1 MNTLGIQGITDEVEI
16 GRGGFGVVYRATE
29 TDLRRSV
36 AVKMLTG
43 SLDQRA
49 KDRFDRERQAMG
61 SLSGHP
67 NIVTVYRSGYTEAGQ
82 PYIVMEYLEPGSMDD
97 VVRRNGPLP
106 WRDAAQI
113 GVEIAG
119 VLESAHQAEV
129 LHRDIKPGNI
139 LMSTTGQAK
148 LGDFGI
154 ARITGSPET
163 TSSLITA
170 SIAHAGPEIIDGKRP
185 SAASDVYSLAST
197 LYELVAGQPPF
208 YRPTDESLVPM
219 LARIAKDDIP
229 RQPAMSGP
237 FHDVLATAMAKSPT
251 DRYDSAETFGAALM
265 ETLEQNGAGES
276 QGPVVFQTT
285 AFSAPPPGRS
295 GTGVDEAASDRPGQP
310 GLADVGHG
318 RPQNAVP
325 TPPPAGAGPAPPQ
338 SPAPP
343 AGSPTPAGQNRSA
356 GPGGQ
361 DLTRLLVFGA
371 AALLVVVAGVFVAT
385 RASNGDQPDPPTPSS
400 IARGTTS
407 TSAGAE
413 GPGVPPSTDVQDTAA
428 LPVVSQNDFGEYT
441 TVFDATGAILVEV
454 PTEWADVNNGAGGL
468 EPSLLVSTDVARA
481 LTSFDSA
488 GLAIQVVSQPLLDA
502 EIVLD
507 SLSDGEC
514 TIVGGGDYNDGI
526 YTGRFRRFEQCG
538 LAGSTVWWVVA
549 APPENDFSV
558 VVGVQT
564 LDARDESAA
573 RRALDTFFI
582 QRSAL

>member
-1 MNTLGIQGITDEVEI
+1 MHTLGIQGITDEVEI

-36 AVKMLTG
+36 AVKMLRG
-43 SLDQRA
+43 DLDQRA

-67 NIVTVYRSGYTEAGQ
+67 NIVTVYRSGYTESGQ

-97 VVRRNGPLP
+97 VVRRNGPLA
-106 WRDAAQI
+106 WRDAAQL

-170 SIAHAGPEIIDGKRP
+170 SIAHAAPEIIDGKRP
-185 SAASDVYSLAST
+185 AAASDVYSLAST

-208 YRPTDESLVPM
+208 YSPTDESMVPM

-229 RQPAMSGP
+229 QQPAMSES
-237 FHDVLATAMAKSPT
+237 FYDVLATAMEKSPA
-251 DRYDSAETFGAALM
+251 DRYDSAEMFGAALM
-265 ETLEQNGAGES
+265 ETLEQTGS
-276 QGPVVFQTT
+276 GPVVFQTT
-285 AFSAPPPGRS
+285 AFSAPPPGRPGTDVDDASAPGRS
-295 GTGVDEAASDRPGQP
+295 GQIQP
-310 GLADVGHG
+310 PDVGHG
-318 RPQNAVP
+318 LAHRAAPA
-325 TPPPAGAGPAPPQ
+325 PPPVGAGPAPPHA
-338 SPAPP
+338 PAPLAGSVPP
-343 AGSPTPAGQNRSA
+343 AGPRVPA
-356 GPGGQ
+356 GQ
-361 DLTRLLVFGA
+361 DLTRLLAFGA
-371 AALLVVVAGVFVAT
+371 AALLVVVVGVFVAT
-385 RASNGDQPDPPTPSS
+385 RGGDGVGEDPPTSSS
-400 IARGTTS
+400 IARDTTS
-407 TSAGAE
+407 TTAAE
-413 GPGVPPSTDVQDTAA
+413 DDPDVPSSTNVQSPAA
-428 LPVVSQNDFGEYT
+428 LPVVSQDDFGVYA
-441 TVFDATGAILVEV
+441 TVFDATGAIRVDV

-468 EPSLLVSTDVARA
+468 APSLLVSTDVARA
-481 LTSFDSA
+481 LTSFDSP
-488 GLAIQVVSQPLLDA
+488 GLAIQVVLQPLLDA

-507 SLSDGEC
+507 SLSDAEC
-514 TIVGGGDYNDGI
+514 TIVGGGDYNDGAYI
-526 YTGRFRRFEQCG
+526 GRFRQFNQCG
-538 LAGSTVWWVVA
+538 PAGSTVWWVVA
-549 APPENDFSV
+549 APAENDFSV

-564 LDARDESAA
+564 LNARDESAA

-582 QRSAL
+582 ERSAL

>member
-1 MNTLGIQGITDEVEI
+1 MHTLGIQGITDEVEI

-36 AVKMLTG
+36 AVKMLRG
-43 SLDQRA
+43 DLDQRA

-67 NIVTVYRSGYTEAGQ
+67 NIVTVYRSGYTESGQ

-97 VVRRNGPLP
+97 VVRRDGPLA
-106 WRDAAQI
+106 WRDAAQL

-170 SIAHAGPEIIDGKRP
+170 SIAHAAPEIIDGKRP
-185 SAASDVYSLAST
+185 AAASDVYSLAST

-208 YRPTDESLVPM
+208 YSPTDESMVPM

-229 RQPAMSGP
+229 QQPAMSEQ
-237 FHDVLATAMAKSPT
+237 FYDVLATAMAKSPA
-251 DRYDSAETFGAALM
+251 DRYGSAETFGAALM
-265 ETLEQNGAGES
+265 DTLEQTGS
-276 QGPVVFQTT
+276 GPVVFQTT
-285 AFSAPPPGRS
+285 AFSAPPPGRPE
-295 GTGVDEAASDRPGQP
+295 DASAPGRPRQIP
-310 GLADVGHG
+310 PPDVGHG
-318 RPQNAVP
+318 LAQSAAQSA
-325 TPPPAGAGPAPPQ
+325 PPLGAGPAQPH
-338 SPAPP
+338 SPAPLADSAP
-343 AGSPTPAGQNRSA
+343 LAGSGGSA
-356 GPGGQ
+356 SGQ

-371 AALLVVVAGVFVAT
+371 AALLVVVLGVFAAT
-385 RASNGDQPDPPTPSS
+385 RGGDGEQRDPPTSS
-400 IARGTTS
+400 SVERTTTS
-407 TSAGAE
+407 TTVAEQGGGA
-413 GPGVPPSTDVQDTAA
+413 PPSTTVQDGGA
-428 LPVVSQNDFGEYT
+428 LPAVSQDDFGLYT
-441 TVFDATGAILVEV
+441 TVFDATGAIRVEV
-454 PTEWADVNNGAGGL
+454 PIEWADVNNGAGGL

-507 SLSDGEC
+507 SLSDDEC
-514 TIVGGGDYNDGI
+514 TIVGGGDYNDGAYI
-526 YTGRFRRFEQCG
+526 GRFRQFDQCG
-538 LAGSTVWWVVA
+538 PAGSSVWWVVA
-549 APPENDFSV
+549 APVENDFSV

-564 LDARDESAA
+564 LDARDQSAA

-582 QRSAL
+582 ERSAL